1 MVHDLDPEQ
10 LRSQV
15 RGTFGAS
22 ITVLEQAAS
31 TMDVA
36 ETAARAGAPDGHV
49 VVADQQ
55 SSGRGAHGRD
65 WASPPGTDLYFSIV
79 ARPKL
84 EPSTMSLVTL
94 AAGLGVRDAIAALLP
109 GRPVVVKWPNDIWI
123 ERRKCA
129 GILVESK
136 MLGDRIDALVIGVG
150 VNVNRL
156 DWPPE
161 LEGIATSV
169 LQERGGAPLGRA
181 EVLVALLDQVER
193 QVKRIVEEGA
203 ASLVG
208 ALRPRLALIGQRVR
222 WEDGTGV
229 FEGID
234 ERGAARVRTDAGDR
248 TLHAARFEP
257 ID

>member
-1 MVHDLDPEQ
+1 MVDDLDPEQ

-169 LQERGGAPLGRA
+169 LQERGGAPLDRA

-203 ASLVG
+203 ASLVR

>member
-15 RGTFGAS
+15 RGNFGAS
-22 ITVLEQAAS
+22 ITVLEQTAS

-94 AAGLGVRDAIAALLP
+94 AAGLGVRDAIGALLP
-109 GRPVVVKWPNDIWI
+109 GRPVAVKWPNDIWI

-129 GILVESK
+129 GILVESQT
-136 MLGDRIDALVIGVG
+136 LGDAHRRTGHL
-150 VNVNRL
+150 
-156 DWPPE
+156 
-161 LEGIATSV
+161 
-169 LQERGGAPLGRA
+169 
-181 EVLVALLDQVER
+181 
-193 QVKRIVEEGA
+193 
-203 ASLVG
+203 AS
-208 ALRPRLALIGQRVR
+208 AS
-222 WEDGTGV
+222 T
-229 FEGID
+229 
-234 ERGAARVRTDAGDR
+234 
-248 TLHAARFEP
+248 
-257 ID
+257 

>member
-169 LQERGGAPLGRA
+169 LQERGGAPLDRA

>member
-15 RGTFGAS
+15 RGNFGAS
-22 ITVLEQAAS
+22 ITVLEQTAS

-169 LQERGGAPLGRA
+169 LQERGGAPLDRA

>member
-1 MVHDLDPEQ
+1 
-10 LRSQV
+10 
-15 RGTFGAS
+15 
-22 ITVLEQAAS
+22 
-31 TMDVA
+31 MDVA